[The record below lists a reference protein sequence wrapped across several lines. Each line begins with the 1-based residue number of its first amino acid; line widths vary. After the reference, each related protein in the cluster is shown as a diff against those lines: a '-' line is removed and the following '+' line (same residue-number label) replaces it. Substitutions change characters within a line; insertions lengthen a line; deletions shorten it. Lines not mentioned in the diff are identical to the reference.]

1 MTMDTDTPAIG
12 QAPCAATEQDHAAQ
26 LQARREQVRIEVEH
40 LFRHSLRNGQ
50 LNPLLHPIT
59 RYRMEQAA

>member
-1 MTMDTDTPAIG
+1 MHTDTPDIEDP
-12 QAPCAATEQDHAAQ
+12 APAPAELDPGVD
-26 LQARREQVRIEVEH
+26 LQARREQVRLKVEH

-59 RYRMEQAA
+59 RYRMEQLT